1 MVSIHDG
8 AGIKRSIHVS
18 YGVEAKV
25 ETHHTYGTT
34 SSAVASPVE
43 RVGTCRQA
51 ISDDR
56 HRGTVGSGLGRMNV
70 RKREL
75 EAVRVVVEAAN
86 EEAMLGRLH
95 NCGHISSVCPRVHR
109 P

>member
-1 MVSIHDG
+1 
-8 AGIKRSIHVS
+8 
-18 YGVEAKV
+18 
-25 ETHHTYGTT
+25 
-34 SSAVASPVE
+34 
-43 RVGTCRQA
+43 
-51 ISDDR
+51 
-56 HRGTVGSGLGRMNV
+56 MNV